1 MKKNLLLI
9 ALLALGWLVSS
20 CGSRPELIKRHYTKG
35 FYVAGNSN
43 RQIPGPRSFTGPNP
57 TKKWNHT
64 VAAGAQD
71 RDNEVLALAIP
82 GPTVAGDC
90 QRPYKLQGKS
100 IVKKGNLVTSMPG
113 RIISLHLLRKT
124 NNDLKELSQAKMS
137 TANGYSLLWI
147 IVVVLLIFW
156 LLGFLTGGFGIGNLI
171 NLLLVVA
178 LILLILWLL
187 KVL

>member
-20 CGSRPELIKRHYTKG
+20 CGSRTELIKRHYTKG

-43 RQIPGPRSFTGPNP
+43 RQIPGSRSFTRPYA
-57 TKKWNHT
+57 TKKVNQVV
-64 VAAGAQD
+64 VADGPD
-71 RDNEVLALAIP
+71 RVNEVVALAISS
-82 GPTVAGDC
+82 PTVAGNHQGPD
-90 QRPYKLQGKS
+90 KSQGKL
-100 IVKKGNLVTSMPG
+100 IVKKRNLVTNMPG
-113 RIISLHLLRKT
+113 RTISLHMPRKT
-124 NNDLKELSQAKMS
+124 DNDLKELNKAKMS
-137 TANGYSLLWI
+137 AANGYSLLWI